1 MFRVEPLLLQRLI
14 CAARS
19 AAGVGGAMIVK
30 GEALVRLEAE
40 RRLLNAYAN
49 EYERLLKRTDH
60 VRAVRALVK
69 SHKVAYGAA
78 LAEART
84 WAIPVKPAGA
94 STQAA

>member
-1 MFRVEPLLLQRLI
+1 M
-14 CAARS
+14 S
-19 AAGVGGAMIVK
+19 GAMIVK

-40 RRLLNAYAN
+40 RRLLKAFAA
-49 EYERLLKRTDH
+49 EYERLLARTDH
-60 VRAVRALVK
+60 VRAVRGLVK

-84 WAIPVKPAGA
+84 WAMPLRAQQA

>member
-1 MFRVEPLLLQRLI
+1 VSSVLLDGSGQR
-14 CAARS
+14 
-19 AAGVGGAMIVK
+19 MIVK

-40 RRLLNAYAN
+40 RRLLRAFAP
-49 EYERLLKRTDH
+49 EYERLLARTDH
-60 VRAVRALVK
+60 VRAVRSLVK

-84 WAIPVKPAGA
+84 WAIPMRAQSA